1 MSEQIASVAW
11 YRFVATIRRQWA
23 SYVSI
28 VVLIGLT
35 GGIAMGSFAAARR
48 TQSSYST
55 FLASTSPSSLGV
67 TLGAPNVTAV
77 FARLTDVR
85 AVESTIYL
93 NAFPLRRSGAPA
105 LLPVLE
111 NEVATEGSV
120 DGEYF
125 DQDRVTVTSGR
136 MADPS
141 RPDEFVASAL
151 AAQLL
156 GWHVGEVVP
165 FGFYTNT
172 QTDSPS
178 FGRASL
184 HPFSHSTSGLLE

>member
-1 MSEQIASVAW
+1 MTGQTASLAW
-11 YRFVATIRRQWA
+11 YRFAATIRRRWA

-55 FLASTSPSSLGV
+55 FLASTNPSSLGI
-67 TLGAPNVTAV
+67 TLGSPNVTAV
-77 FARLTDVR
+77 FARLPDVR
-85 AVESTIYL
+85 AVESSIYL
-93 NAFPLRRSGAPA
+93 NGFPLRPSGAPA

-125 DQDRVTVTSGR
+125 DQDRVSVT
-136 MADPS
+136 
-141 RPDEFVASAL
+141 
-151 AAQLL
+151 
-156 GWHVGEVVP
+156 
-165 FGFYTNT
+165 
-172 QTDSPS
+172 
-178 FGRASL
+178 
-184 HPFSHSTSGLLE
+184 